1 MDGLQDDHIEL
12 LVKYLRFVRF
22 KRAQHVKDVGAAF
35 EEVIESRLTETT
47 FTNDEVADMLTGLS
61 IVVSGDIES
70 ELMHFSHVNVLML
83 RQVGPRLGFD
93 GTLFTIFALVYM
105 QLIKQAETW
114 KLNFKL
120 DVDSLEDRKELEQIA
135 KFEQDRF
142 AMGAASV
149 QRLEPLNDGA
159 GTALM
164 SSEIDK
170 LRAENDALRERCE
183 AAEAKAMEAWKEKE
197 DAKEQAGKLEAKL
210 HRLEKEG
217 ADSLGSSDKDA
228 LSKCQKDL
236 EQARADLDAKLNKT
250 SQFVNMMKMLE
261 SKNAQIKE
269 LRAQLDAQ

>member
-83 RQVGPRLGFD
+83 R
-93 GTLFTIFALVYM
+93 

-217 ADSLGSSDKDA
+217 ADSLGSSDKV
-228 LSKCQKDL
+228 
-236 EQARADLDAKLNKT
+236 T
-250 SQFVNMMKMLE
+250 MLE
-261 SKNAQIKE
+261 VSCWLHSSVMEWLNVGRFVKVSKRSGAGT
-269 LRAQLDAQ
+269 R